1 MQGRIDFRPRAIRL
15 VIAKECVAADLIIKG
30 MWNEN
35 ETLFRPR
42 HTPGD
47 T

>member
-1 MQGRIDFRPRAIRL
+1 MQGRIDLRPRAIRL
-15 VIAKECVAADLIIKG
+15 GSAKEFAAADLIIKG